1 MNDIGDIIS
10 LLIVAVAAANGFAAW
25 LANRSFNS
33 IRRTDVGD
41 RFVIS
46 FSVMALSWG
55 LFSLAAQ
62 QFFPEPSD
70 LRNALVI
77 GGLLTK
83 LAGVGLLISGL
94 YMLKDSVGNY
104 R

>member
-1 MNDIGDIIS
+1 MSDVISVLIIA
-10 LLIVAVAAANGFAAW
+10 VAVANGYAAW
-25 LANRSFNS
+25 LADRSFNS

-46 FSVMALSWG
+46 FSVMAVSWG

-70 LRNALVI
+70 LRNAFVI

-104 R
+104 K